1 MAIFTKIRCFL
12 MSQSILI
19 VGAGLY
25 GAVCAYELNRKG
37 YVVTVIDKRN
47 HIGGNLYTRNI
58 NGIPVHYYGAHIFH
72 TSDKKIWDYINQ
84 FGEFNSFINSPMAKY
99 RKKFYNLPFNMNT
112 FNELW
117 GITTPDGAKRKIESQ
132 KIRYSNPKNLE
143 EKALSMVGKDIYY
156 KLIKEYTEKQWDKK
170 ATELPADIITRIP
183 IRFTY
188 DNNYFNDRYQGIPI
202 KGYTQLFYRMLE
214 NCEVKVQT
222 PFNKNM
228 LDKYDLVIYTGP
240 IDEFFDYQF
249 GALEYRSLKFK
260 HFLTDTT
267 NWQGNAV
274 VNYPEKKYQFT
285 RVIEHKHFYQ
295 KEYEDCT
302 SVITY
307 EYPFPWTKGRDAY
320 YPIRD
325 NQNSIL
331 YDKYLNLARD
341 YPKVIFGGRLGLY
354 RYINMDKTIEL
365 ALKMIETRFK

>member
-1 MAIFTKIRCFL
+1 
-12 MSQSILI
+12 MSQSILV

-25 GAVCAYELNRKG
+25 GAVCAYELSRKG
-37 YVVTVIDKRN
+37 YAVTVIDKRN

-58 NGIPVHYYGAHIFH
+58 NGIPVHCYGAHIFH
-72 TSDKKIWDYINQ
+72 TSDKKIWEYINQ

-117 GITTPDGAKRKIESQ
+117 GVTTPDGAKRKIESQ

-170 ATELPADIITRIP
+170 ATDLPPDIITRIP

-202 KGYTQLFYRMLE
+202 KGYTQLFDRMLE
-214 NCEVKVQT
+214 NCEVKLQT
-222 PFNKNM
+222 PFTKDM
-228 LDKYDLVIYTGP
+228 LDQYDLVIYTGP
-240 IDEFFDYQF
+240 IDEFFDYRF
-249 GALEYRSLKFK
+249 GALEYRSLQFK

-307 EYPFPWTKGRDAY
+307 EYPVPWTKGRDAY

-365 ALKMIETRFK
+365 ALKMIETSFK

>member
-1 MAIFTKIRCFL
+1 

-25 GAVCAYELNRKG
+25 GAVCAYELSRKG
-37 YVVTVIDKRN
+37 YTVTVIDKRN

-99 RKKFYNLPFNMNT
+99 QNKFYNLPFNMNT

-117 GITTPDGAKRKIESQ
+117 GVTTPDGAKRKIESQ
-132 KIRYSNPKNLE
+132 KIRYQNPKNIE

-170 ATELPADIITRIP
+170 ATDLPPDIITRIP

-202 KGYTQLFYRMLE
+202 KGYTQLFDRMLE
-214 NCEVKVQT
+214 NCEVKLQT
-222 PFNKNM
+222 PFTKDM
-228 LDKYDLVIYTGP
+228 LDQYDLVIYTGP
-240 IDEFFDYQF
+240 IDEFFDYKF
-249 GALEYRSLKFK
+249 GALEYRSLQFK

-307 EYPFPWTKGRDAY
+307 EYPVPCTKGRDAY

-325 NQNSIL
+325 SRNSIL